1 MLKRF
6 RREDVT
12 LRLYYASDVHGSD
25 VCWRK
30 FLNAAQFYE
39 VGTLIMGGDLCG
51 KGLAP
56 VVRRNG
62 GWTMPLAGQERH
74 VTSETELAELEK
86 LVRQSGFYPRLM
98 TEEEFERISADER
111 ALEEVFELAM
121 VEGVRR
127 WMALA
132 DERLPAADATAYVM
146 PGNDDPW
153 AIDEALAGHKTV
165 VACDDQIVMLGRHE
179 MLSLGWSNETPWHTA
194 RELDE
199 DALYAR
205 IKVLAEQ
212 LENPRSAIFNIHV
225 PPYAS
230 GLDTATELD
239 DTLKPVLVGGQPHE
253 IPVGSTAV
261 VQLIDEYEPAL
272 GLHGHIHE
280 SRGMAQVGRTLC
292 INPGSNYG
300 AGRIDGAVVELHANG
315 VLNKHLVTG

>member
-12 LRLYYASDVHGSD
+12 LRLYHASDVHGSD

-153 AIDEALAGHKTV
+153 AIDTALARHKTV
-165 VACDDQIVMLGRHE
+165 VACDDQIVMLGRH
-179 MLSLGWSNETPWHTA
+179 
-194 RELDE
+194 
-199 DALYAR
+199 
-205 IKVLAEQ
+205 
-212 LENPRSAIFNIHV
+212 
-225 PPYAS
+225 
-230 GLDTATELD
+230 
-239 DTLKPVLVGGQPHE
+239 
-253 IPVGSTAV
+253 
-261 VQLIDEYEPAL
+261 
-272 GLHGHIHE
+272 
-280 SRGMAQVGRTLC
+280 
-292 INPGSNYG
+292 
-300 AGRIDGAVVELHANG
+300 
-315 VLNKHLVTG
+315 